1 MPPSHQHCLCGSAP
15 RSTGTDAPEY
25 FTLKEHTPLT
35 NTTLFWVWLAE
46 ALGADN
52 GNGVRLLHALQTP
65 MAIYSASR
73 DTLKSLAFL
82 SPKELD
88 NLCDKS
94 LAAAQWILD
103 TAANEHIGIMTYDMQ
118 LYPERLRRIQNPP
131 LVLYYRGNFK
141 GLADKLA
148 IAVVGTRKMSPA
160 GRKTTYRLAF
170 ELASVGAV
178 IVSGMARGVDG
189 TAHRAALDAG
199 GYTIAVLG
207 TAINVCYP
215 PEHKELYQTL
225 IRHGCVI
232 SEYAPQTKTQSWFF
246 PQRNRIMSGL
256 SQGTLVT
263 EGDMRSGALITA
275 DKAIAQG
282 RDIFALPG
290 DPDDPLREGTNDLL
304 KRGAHPVTQTTDI
317 LLHYDKLYTTLHTE
331 RLSDRNIYLNYDELG
346 ERHSYKTVTTFVE
359 APAEEELREER
370 YEIPKD
376 VLPSTHMP
384 ASKGENARVTKK
396 ITPSDRDT
404 AALTLGDI
412 LDPQTPQM
420 GTAHSNAKKVGK
432 RPTPRMP
439 SIKDLFS
446 LSKKPLVTK
455 EPSPEELYEETSTK
469 EPLSEPIAE
478 QRKPARAKKRTA
490 ESIPLAEEAE
500 YVPPSGISEEEAR
513 LLTALSEKKTVDELC
528 ALGIPMSDIL
538 TSLTMLE
545 IDGHVSALP
554 GGYFIRNNKKS

>member
-1 MPPSHQHCLCGSAP
+1 M
-15 RSTGTDAPEY
+15 
-25 FTLKEHTPLT
+25 T
-35 NTTLFWVWLAE
+35 NTTLLWIWLAE

-65 MAIYSASR
+65 LAIYSASR
-73 DTLKSLAFL
+73 DTLNSLAFL

-160 GRKTTYRLAF
+160 GRKTTYRITY

-178 IVSGMARGVDG
+178 IVSGMALGVDG

-215 PEHKELYQTL
+215 PEHKELYQAL

-232 SEYAPQTKTQSWFF
+232 SEYAPQTKTQRWFF

-263 EGDMRSGALITA
+263 EGDMKSGALITA

-304 KRGAHPVTQTTDI
+304 KRGAHPVTQATDI

-346 ERHSYKTVTTFVE
+346 ERHSYKTVTAFVE
-359 APAEEELREER
+359 APDEEELREER
-370 YEIPKD
+370 YEIPKEI
-376 VLPSTHMP
+376 LPRTHVP
-384 ASKGENARVTKK
+384 ARQSENARVTEQVEP
-396 ITPSDRDT
+396 TDNST
-404 AALTLGDI
+404 AAFTLGDV
-412 LDPQTPQM
+412 LDSHTAQTAA
-420 GTAHSNAKKVGK
+420 AHGDTKKASR
-432 RPTPRMP
+432 RPAPKMP
-439 SIKDLFS
+439 SFKDLFS
-446 LSKKPLVTK
+446 RSKRPLVTK
-455 EPSPEELYEETSTK
+455 EPSPEELYDEAPIQEPTPSST
-469 EPLSEPIAE
+469 AE
-478 QRKPARAKKRTA
+478 QEKPTRAKKRAA
-490 ESIPLAEEAE
+490 EPTPPTEEAE
-500 YVPPSGISEEEAR
+500 YVLPSGISDEEAR
-513 LLTALSEKKTVDELC
+513 LLTALAEKKTVDDLC